1 MAGLVGQVLDHYRLV
16 EQIGQGG
23 MATVYRAQDERHDRR
38 VAIKVLSPTIVGDKR
53 FVRRFRREA
62 EFVKQRLKHPNIVPV
77 IDYGEYRGFV
87 YLAMPFIDGDTLHDR
102 LLDGGISKSENAR
115 WVGQIADSLHFAH
128 TQGIIHRD
136 IKPSNI
142 MITEGGDALL
152 ADFGLAREVEGTSSL
167 TGSMLMGTPAY
178 VSPEQGLGK
187 DLDERSD
194 QYSFGVILY
203 QLATGKLPFDGEAP
217 MAIVMQHVQE
227 PVPKPRR
234 FNAELSKDL
243 ERVIVKSLAKDP
255 ADRFP
260 DMAALNEAYQAAILG
275 RPVPHFEM
283 PASSSPYRGLE
294 IPTETFADELA
305 SAAELPR
312 RRRSVWGWMV
322 VIVGLLTVIAGA
334 IAFPSLIEL
343 DLLGNPAEDPTDSS
357 SSAGDEVPVLSAT
370 STLGSPTEVP
380 FSPTPPPTPIPP
392 VTSDAC
398 PDIILYPPRVEGN
411 EVAWLLLND
420 TAESVRILNIPEFQ
434 WKLTGSVGTL
444 SRLSVG
450 EKVIAEGQDL
460 QRELLTVEMLGEIEG
475 GKTIPITFRFSG
487 IAPQDGYTLS
497 LELDAG
503 CTLAGSW

>member
-1 MAGLVGQVLDHYRLV
+1 MAGLVGQALDQYRLTG
-16 EQIGQGG
+16 QIGQGG
-23 MATVYRAQDERHDRR
+23 MATVYRAQDERHDRK

-87 YLAMPFIDGDTLHDR
+87 YLAMPFIDGDTLHNR
-102 LLDGGISKSENAR
+102 LLDGDISALENAR
-115 WVGQIADSLHFAH
+115 WVGQIADSLNFAH
-128 TQGIIHRD
+128 SQGIIHRD

-142 MITEGGDALL
+142 MITESGDALL
-152 ADFGLAREVEGTSSL
+152 ADFGLAREVEGASSL

-187 DLDERSD
+187 DLDARSD

-203 QLATGKLPFDGEAP
+203 QIATGKLPFDGEAP

-227 PVPKPRR
+227 PVPRPGR
-234 FNAELSKDL
+234 FNQGLSEDL

-260 DMAALNEAYQAAILG
+260 SMAALNEAYQAALAG

-283 PASSSPYRGLE
+283 PAAASPYRGLDLTTE
-294 IPTETFADELA
+294 AFVGQFEPTLE
-305 SAAELPR
+305 PPQ
-312 RRRSVWGWMV
+312 RRRSIWAWMV
-322 VIVGLLTVIAGA
+322 VAVGLLTAVAGA
-334 IAFPSLIEL
+334 IAFATLIGL
-343 DLLGNPAEDPTDSS
+343 DLPGGFADNPTVSGSS
-357 SSAGDEVPVLSAT
+357 GGEEASALSAT
-370 STLGSPTEVP
+370 STVGTRTEIP
-380 FSPTPPPTPIPP
+380 HSPTPPPTPVPP
-392 VTSDAC
+392 VTSGAC
-398 PDIILYPPRVEGN
+398 PDIVLYSPRVEGN
-411 EVAWLLLND
+411 EVTWLLLND
-420 TAESVRILNIPEFQ
+420 TADPVRILKIPEFQ
-434 WKLTGSVGTL
+434 WKLTGSMGAL
-444 SRLSVG
+444 NRLSVG
-450 EKVIAEGQDL
+450 GEVIAEGDDL
-460 QRELLTVEMLGEIEG
+460 QRELLTVDMLGEVEG

-487 IAPQDGYTLS
+487 LAPRDGYVLS

>member
-1 MAGLVGQVLDHYRLV
+1 MAGLVGQVLDHYRLT

-23 MATVYRAQDERHDRR
+23 MATVYRAQDERHDRK

-62 EFVKQRLKHPNIVPV
+62 EFVKQRLQHSNIVPV

-87 YLAMPFIDGDTLHDR
+87 YLAMPFIEGDTLHDR
-102 LLDGGISKSENAR
+102 LLDDDISKSENAR

-128 TQGIIHRD
+128 SQGIIHRD

-142 MITEGGDALL
+142 MIDESGEALL
-152 ADFGLAREVEGTSSL
+152 ADFGLARDVEGTSSL

-187 DLDERSD
+187 DLDARSD

-227 PVPKPRR
+227 PVPRPGR
-234 FNAELSKDL
+234 FNQQLSKEL
-243 ERVIVKSLAKDP
+243 EQVILKALAKDP
-255 ADRFP
+255 DERFP
-260 DMAALNEAYQAAILG
+260 SMAALNEAYQAALAG

-283 PASSSPYRGLE
+283 PSAASPYRGLDLQ
-294 IPTETFADELA
+294 TEAFVERFEPAL
-305 SAAELPR
+305 ELPQ
-312 RRRSVWGWMV
+312 RRRSFWAWLIVA
-322 VIVGLLTVIAGA
+322 VGLLTAVAGV
-334 IAFPSLIEL
+334 IAFPSLIGL
-343 DLLGNPAEDPTDSS
+343 DLPGGSADNPTVSGGSGGEEAPS
-357 SSAGDEVPVLSAT
+357 PSAT
-370 STLGSPTEVP
+370 WTVESPIVVSH
-380 FSPTPPPTPIPP
+380 SPTPPPTPVPP

-398 PDIILYPPRVEGN
+398 PDIVLYSPRVEGN
-411 EVAWLLLND
+411 EVTWLLLND
-420 TAESVRILNIPEFQ
+420 TADLVRISNIPEFQ
-434 WKLTGSVGTL
+434 WKLTGSVGALT
-444 SRLSVG
+444 RLSVG
-450 EKVIAEGQDL
+450 EKVIAEGEDL
-460 QRELLTVEMLGEIEG
+460 QRELLRVDMLGEVEG
-475 GKTIPITFRFSG
+475 GKTLPITFRFSG
-487 IAPQDGYTLS
+487 LAPQDGYVLS